1 MGRVVNGLVE
11 LGLHAWDVDTF
22 REREN
27 FPYHAKLCV
36 EGIPH
41 HAWGIG
47 IVEKILS
54 DEVVIVHVEEESE
67 RKKYERSFDCW
78 VVCKDL

>member
-1 MGRVVNGLVE
+1 M
-11 LGLHAWDVDTF
+11 
-22 REREN
+22 
-27 FPYHAKLCV
+27 
-36 EGIPH
+36 
-41 HAWGIG
+41 GIG

-78 VVCKDL
+78 IVCKDL